1 MIEARQNNPI
11 PNMKTKLILPYA
23 AAAVCLAVPAGAA
36 EPKRPDEFRPNQ
48 SRPDLEQSG
57 HTNRLDRFER
67 LGRAEKSSDLL
78 GTEVKNYQGEKL
90 GKLSDLAVDVE
101 AGRIVNAIVSVGG
114 FLGVGDTLVAVPP
127 AALHWDAA
135 NKVIHLDADQ
145 AKLKAAPKFELS
157 KWAELSE
164 SNRVFEGYRY
174 FGHEPYFSS
183 QRWTNGAGRVVG
195 TRDRDALDA
204 RGIQPREVSSWNTRL
219 GHLERA
225 SKLVGM
231 PVNNLKDEKLGKV
244 DALMIDLQPGRL
256 VAVILSSGGFL
267 GLGDELSAVPP
278 SALRY
283 NSRRD
288 GLVLDAT
295 VDSLARAPHFKPNQW
310 PDLGEPAY
318 AEGVYRAYNVEPY
331 FTTNRANADNTARNV
346 RDRDDRTL
354 TPLDQSN
361 RAEDVDTTSRIRK
374 EILAVKDMS
383 VNARNVKVITANGRV
398 TLRGPVNSEEE
409 KRRIGEIARRI
420 ATTDNVDNQ
429 LEVTE
434 DRK

>member
-1 MIEARQNNPI
+1 MRTN
-11 PNMKTKLILPYA
+11 LILPYA
-23 AAAVCLAVPAGAA
+23 VVTACLALPARGA
-36 EPKRPDEFRPNQ
+36 EQKRPDEFRPRQ

-57 HTNRLDRFER
+57 HSHRLDRFNR

-78 GTEVKNYQGEKL
+78 GTEIKNYQGEKL
-90 GKLSDLAVDVE
+90 GKLSELAVDVE
-101 AGRIVNAIVSVGG
+101 SGRVVNAIVSIGG
-114 FLGVGDTLVAVPP
+114 FLGLGDTLIAVPP
-127 AALHWDAA
+127 GALHWDAA

-157 KWAELSE
+157 KWSESSE
-164 SNRVFEGYRY
+164 SNRVSEVYRY
-174 FGHEPYFSS
+174 YGQEPYFGT
-183 QRWTNGAGRVVG
+183 RPWTNGPGRVTG
-195 TRDRDALDA
+195 TREREMLDA
-204 RGIQPREVSSWNTRL
+204 RGIPPRDASSSWSTRL
-219 GHLERA
+219 GHVERA
-225 SKLVGM
+225 SKVVGL
-231 PVNNLKDEKLGKV
+231 PVNNLQDEKLGKV
-244 DALMIDLQPGRL
+244 NALMIDLQAGRL

-283 NSRRD
+283 NTRRD

-295 VDSLARAPHFKPNQW
+295 MDSLARAPHFKSNQW
-310 PDLGEPAY
+310 PDLGEPTY

-331 FTTNRANADNTARNV
+331 FTTNRVDADNTARNV
-346 RDRDDRTL
+346 RDREDRTL

-361 RAEDVDTTSRIRK
+361 SAGDVDTTSRIRK
-374 EILAVKDMS
+374 EILGVKDMS
-383 VNARNVKVITANGRV
+383 VNARNVKIITAKGRV